1 MRTIKSTKMKI
12 KKRKQSKRVRKLH
25 KSKQFYGGGSEPLMT
40 PKQIEHVAI
49 LKKEA
54 STYIEKL
61 QPELI
66 KIDGL
71 HTPNSNKTFEINK
84 AKTLITEINNL
95 ILFLH
100 VTTIQQLNEKIND
113 LNQIDFIKTL
123 IDTGTITI
131 PILAE

>member
-1 MRTIKSTKMKI
+1 MKI

-25 KSKQFYGGGSEPLMT
+25 KSKQFYGGGTDPLMT
-40 PKQIEHVAI
+40 AQQIERVAR

-54 STYIEKL
+54 STYIAKL

-84 AKTLITEINNL
+84 ANTLITEINTL
-95 ILFLH
+95 IFFLH
-100 VTTIQQLNEKIND
+100 VTTIQQLNDKIID

-123 IDTGTITI
+123 IESGTITI
-131 PILAE
+131 PILA